1 MPTYISL
8 KCLPP
13 RTGSSCNSAVFK
25 FFRFAE
31 QFFAVAV
38 QVFSGFSQR
47 KAARAAHQKLYPQFF
62 FQRQYLLGYCRLRYK
77 TFFGRFCKAA
87 GVHYGYKIFNLPQQ
101 HKPPLLSQELYFY
114 CKVLILLS
122 VKPLRKFFINFS
134 YFCYKA
140 MPCRI
145 KACFLVIYYHI

>member
-1 MPTYISL
+1 M
-8 KCLPP
+8 
-13 RTGSSCNSAVFK
+13 
-25 FFRFAE
+25 
-31 QFFAVAV
+31 AV
-38 QVFSGFSQR
+38 QIFSGFSQR
-47 KAARAAHQKLYPQFF
+47 KAACAAHQKLYPQFF

-145 KACFLVIYYHI
+145 KACFLIIYYHIQQTKLKTNCIFNAIYKKFL

>member
-1 MPTYISL
+1 MRAAAYIQAHACVL
-8 KCLPP
+8 LFKHAYRLIQTVIGKAVKITHFQAAFLP
-13 RTGSSCNSAVFK
+13 GSSGNGAVFK

-47 KAARAAHQKLYPQFF
+47 KAARTAHQKLYPQFF

-87 GVHYGYKIFNLPQQ
+87 GVYYGYKIFNLPQQ
-101 HKPPLLSQELYFY
+101 HKPPLLSQELYF
-114 CKVLILLS
+114 LL
-122 VKPLRKFFINFS
+122 
-134 YFCYKA
+134 
-140 MPCRI
+140 
-145 KACFLVIYYHI
+145 